1 MSTNDPGSRGAA
13 SAVPTQRAA
22 DETTAGK
29 TYSPGVEL
37 PDAAVIARLAS
48 DFFAA
53 LPGALA
59 VTDVAAM
66 PPLPGT
72 LPAQAGASPDAP
84 SMFLAPGSALPTDLL
99 QALRVPPQEPVTAS
113 VASPSGPSFYFLE
126 LARSA
131 PAEQSGAS

>member
-1 MSTNDPGSRGAA
+1 M
-13 SAVPTQRAA
+13 
-22 DETTAGK
+22 
-29 TYSPGVEL
+29 

-59 VTDVAAM
+59 VTDVSGMPQFPAAI
-66 PPLPGT
+66 PV
-72 LPAQAGASPDAP
+72 QAGSSPDVP
-84 SMFLAPGSALPTDLL
+84 SMFSAPGSALPADLL

-113 VASPSGPSFYFLE
+113 VASPTGPSFYFLE

-131 PAEQSGAS
+131 PAE